1 MNRLTDIGFQL
12 AGHWLLVDGKLK
24 FDAIRH
30 AEQRNVLYAFV
41 CDGQVRYVG
50 KSIQKLRERM
60 GGYRSPGPK
69 STTNIRNRQNILEL
83 LAAGAAVDIYAL
95 PDNGLMHYGSFH
107 LNLAAA
113 LEDSIIDTLRP
124 EWNRPNRKNGTPL
137 DSGEEEAVPAG
148 VDTSDSDTGQQAA
161 DDVPVDNHIPVVS
174 TFEFTLQPTYWN
186 QGFFNAGVSGSPA
199 LGRRWGR
206 NRDFLRRRDHTH
218 SRLHQPSDDW
228 QRHAAGV
235 RRRGPWQAVPDAS
248 CEDQNAG
255 GSYFARLYPDSPGAV
270 SRTAPTTAAMVVLH
284 RSFATI
290 VVRVG
295 QNNSGNF

>member
-1 MNRLTDIGFQL
+1 MNRLTDIGFRL

-124 EWNRPNRKNGTPL
+124 EWNRPNRKNRTTL
-137 DSGEEEAVPAG
+137 DSGEEEAVPTG

-186 QGFFNAGVSGSPA
+186 QGFFNAGVTGSPA
-199 LGRRWGR
+199 LGADGEEIEIFFGDETIPTLGSI
-206 NRDFLRRRDHTH
+206 NRVTTGNDTPRVFGG
-218 SRLHQPSDDW
+218 
-228 QRHAAGV
+228 AALGKRFQTLPV
-235 RRRGPWQAVPDAS
+235 KTKMLV
-248 CEDQNAG
+248 EVM
-255 GSYFARLYPDSPGAV
+255 SPV
-270 SRTAPTTAAMVVLH
+270 SIRIRPAL
-284 RSFATI
+284 
-290 VVRVG
+290 
-295 QNNSGNF
+295 